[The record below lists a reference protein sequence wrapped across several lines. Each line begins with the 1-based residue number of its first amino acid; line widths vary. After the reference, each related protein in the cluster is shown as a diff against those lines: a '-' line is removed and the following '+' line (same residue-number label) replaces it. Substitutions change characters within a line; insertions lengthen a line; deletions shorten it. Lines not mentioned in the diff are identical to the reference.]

1 MAKRD
6 KEEGAAALADEDY
19 DGKLRTARRHGRRRH
34 FLAAAA
40 ILLAV
45 VIAIVVFVWQKMKSY
60 TDYKVI
66 KTVESDVDVESRYV
80 TLGSD
85 LLRVNNDGVS
95 CYTSKGL
102 SWNQAYEMQR
112 VSMDISGS
120 YIAVGEVGAG
130 KICVYDA
137 DGTMNTVQTTYPIVK
152 VEVASQG
159 VTAALTEDAGAN
171 YIEVMDREN
180 HQLVT
185 GRTVLEGNG
194 YPLDFSLSS
203 DGTKMIVSYLYVS
216 GGITQSKIVFYNF
229 SEVGKNEVD
238 RMVGVYNNYDGMIV
252 PMVEFLSDD
261 IAIAVADSCITFYQM
276 GEKPSQE
283 ARVEIGGEIKKICTS
298 SQYIGVIHGDEN
310 QITVYNKKGK
320 ELFTQA
326 MDLNVDKMYFSDD
339 RLLLLAGEE
348 CVLLN
353 RSGRQIFRNRFEN
366 GMTDMVPLDGNKF
379 LLVSNDGVQQIRIK

>member
-1 MAKRD
+1 MAKRGRGAEASVD
-6 KEEGAAALADEDY
+6 EEYE
-19 DGKLRTARRHGRRRH
+19 GKLRNARRHGRRRH
-34 FLAAAA
+34 FLEVML

-45 VIAIVVFVWQKMKSY
+45 VVVILIVIWQKMKSY
-60 TDYKVI
+60 TEYKVI
-66 KTVESDVDVESRYV
+66 KTVESSVDAESEYV
-80 TLGSD
+80 RLGDD
-85 LLRVNNDGVS
+85 LLRVNNDGIS

-102 SWNQAYEMQR
+102 AWNQAYEMQR
-112 VSMDISGS
+112 VSVDISGS

-130 KICVYDA
+130 KLYVYSA
-137 DGTMNTVQTTYPIVK
+137 DGTANTVQTTYPIVK

-159 VTAALTEDAGAN
+159 VTAALTEDAEAN
-171 YIEVMDREN
+171 YIEVMDKEN
-180 HQLVT
+180 NQLVT

-252 PMVEFLSDD
+252 PMVEFIGDD
-261 IAIAVADSCITFYQM
+261 AAIAVADSGITFYQM
-276 GEKPSQE
+276 GEKPSE
-283 ARVEIGGEIKKICTS
+283 EVRVELDGEIKKICTG
-298 SQYIGVIHGDEN
+298 SQYVGVIYGADN
-310 QITVYNKKGK
+310 QVAVYNKKGK
-320 ELFTQA
+320 EIFTQVL
-326 MDLNVDKMYFSDD
+326 DINVDKMYFSGN

-353 RSGRQIFRNRFEN
+353 RSGKQIFSYLFEN
-366 GMTDMVPLDGNKF
+366 GMMDMIPLDGDKF
-379 LLVSNDGVQQIRIK
+379 LLVSNDGVQQIRLK